1 MIALGGEIVAD
12 MLDASTGASTGDDAT
27 FRDPD
32 LTDDATPPW
41 HFWAVAAVGLLWNSF
56 GALDY
61 TMTQLRSPAWI
72 GQIDADM
79 LAKLD
84 SAPIWAT
91 SAWALGVWGS
101 FVGAVLLLVRS
112 RHAGTAFA
120 VSFGAALISFAWQY
134 AAGLVATPI
143 LPLAILTAVAF
154 FWWYASTMRSDG
166 VLT

>member
-1 MIALGGEIVAD
+1 MAD
-12 MLDASTGASTGDDAT
+12 MLDASTGDDAT
-27 FRDPD
+27 LRDS
-32 LTDDATPPW
+32 DATDRPVPPG
-41 HFWAVAAVGLLWNSF
+41 HFWAVAAVSLLWNSF

-61 TMTQLRSPAWI
+61 TMTQLRNPAWI

-84 SAPIWAT
+84 AAPVWAT

-101 FVGAVLLLVRS
+101 FVGAVLLLIRS
-112 RHAGTAFA
+112 RHAASAFA

-143 LPLAILTAVAF
+143 LPVGILTAVAL
-154 FWWYASTMRSDG
+154 FWWYASKMRDDG
-166 VLT
+166 VVS